1 MIFSYIYRPVL
12 YPVRE
17 ASSSSRWEQI
27 WRPTVGHDMERESN
41 LGVSIKAL
49 HSELVR
55 DRKGMDLEGRGGV
68 EELRGEEEG
77 ETIIRMF
84 CMRKESSIKKSKKKE
99 RKKRENLNFKDR
111 TDTSNFKL
119 DEPSAKTVK

>member
-1 MIFSYIYRPVL
+1 M
-12 YPVRE
+12 
-17 ASSSSRWEQI
+17 
-27 WRPTVGHDMERESN
+27 WRPTVRHYMERESN

-55 DRKGMDLEGRGGV
+55 DRKGMDLERRGGV

-84 CMRKESSIKKSKKKE
+84 CMRKESSIKKI
-99 RKKRENLNFKDR
+99 
-111 TDTSNFKL
+111 
-119 DEPSAKTVK
+119 